1 MAFSYAGLG
10 PSVGAAD
17 RVPQLPRNRQL
28 PYAPSEVGQRFRGVI
43 DAEINARILPLFACP
58 TPVAGEPILF
68 EEAPSIIAPTIVS
81 AVRTK
86 IRGQ

>member
-1 MAFSYAGLG
+1 VAFSYAGLG

-28 PYAPSEVGQRFRGVI
+28 PYAASEVGQRFRGVI
-43 DAEINARILPLFACP
+43 DAKINARILPLLACP

-68 EEAPSIIAPTIVS
+68 EETFVCRSKFAGSSEHNRADD
-81 AVRTK
+81 R
-86 IRGQ
+86 